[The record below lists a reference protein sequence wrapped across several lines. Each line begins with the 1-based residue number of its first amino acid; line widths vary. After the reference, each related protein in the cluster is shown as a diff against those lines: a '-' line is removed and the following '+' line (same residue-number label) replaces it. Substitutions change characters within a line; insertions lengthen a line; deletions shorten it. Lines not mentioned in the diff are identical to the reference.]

1 MAAEVALSPVVKH
14 GAVWD
19 IAITGLPHFLSAYP
33 EGDNMKLEL
42 TVNEVNIIMQAL
54 GNAPYVQVAE
64 LIQKIRE
71 QAQPQVAASAPEE
84 TVQ

>member
-1 MAAEVALSPVVKH
+1 MVKL

-19 IAITGLPHFLSAYP
+19 IAGTGKPHFLFAYP
-33 EGDNMKLEL
+33 KGDNMKLEL

-71 QAQPQVAASAPEE
+71 QAQAQLSQPATEE
-84 TVQ
+84 IVQ

>member
-1 MAAEVALSPVVKH
+1 MVKH

-19 IAITGLPHFLSAYP
+19 IAITGTPHFLSAYP

-71 QAQPQVAASAPEE
+71 QAQAQLSQPATEE
-84 TVQ
+84 IVQ

>member
-1 MAAEVALSPVVKH
+1 MVKH
-14 GAVWD
+14 GGVWD
-19 IAITGLPHFLSAYP
+19 IAGTGKPHFLSAYP

-42 TVNEVNIIMQAL
+42 TVNEVNTIMQAL

-71 QAQPQVAASAPEE
+71 QAQAQLSQPATEE
-84 TVQ
+84 IVQ

>member
-1 MAAEVALSPVVKH
+1 MVKH

-19 IAITGLPHFLSAYP
+19 IAGTGKPHFLFAYP